1 MKAGNALE
9 KVVSGVTEKFLEHQK
24 ETKAR
29 VMLAIDEKQKREME
43 LLEKMRKDDRDHELR
58 LVQMIGQM
66 MFAQPP
72 PTTSLYYPPPP
83 VPQPTPVSQMV
94 QPVAGAIGMGY
105 PQMHIPETD
114 AHTSTYNN

>member
-58 LVQMIGQM
+58 LVQIIGQM

-72 PTTSLYYPPPP
+72 PTTSLYYPPPAKYP
-83 VPQPTPVSQMV
+83 LGPFEIALNLQIHEHHVPSPANQ
-94 QPVAGAIGMGY
+94 
-105 PQMHIPETD
+105 H
-114 AHTSTYNN
+114 